1 MIQTAFFPES
11 DSETEHCSVECVGDD
26 LQTELAQL
34 QTKVHTQVAKLQN
47 QVGELIRK
55 TQRYADALARKDEI
69 IEENEAQIAALRFSL
84 DAALTDRDKT
94 IRAHQFKMAELQHHL
109 DVLTEPLCV
118 RPETW
123 SVPRAEI
130 EQLHKEQIGVGAWGT
145 VYSAKF
151 RGKDVAIKI
160 AHPQIHH
167 QLTIELLK
175 REVTIMSCMQHPNLV
190 RFIAAVW
197 DEAVERREDSPIIVS
212 ELMDTS
218 LRSAYEQGMD
228 LSDSLISI
236 FCDVAYALHYL
247 HQQRQPVIHRDVSA
261 PNILLKSLPGG
272 SYRAKLSDFGSANLI
287 RQCHT
292 TGAGAIIYCAPE
304 MFPTEDVTAAP
315 QPQTTKVDVFS
326 FGILLLEAVCREMPT
341 QLSRRRM
348 LQKVE
353 GEWEEMSSL
362 IVHCI
367 RPSPSDRPTMT
378 DILDKLNSMHVPNKC

>member
-1 MIQTAFFPES
+1 MEPHSKPVDSLSRDLQSS
-11 DSETEHCSVECVGDD
+11 DSVAA
-26 LQTELAQL
+26 ELPS
-34 QTKVHTQVAKLQN
+34 
-47 QVGELIRK
+47 QVGELVRKHQTEIR
-55 TQRYADALARKDEI
+55 RYADTLAHKDEI
-69 IEENEAQIAALRFSL
+69 IRGHEAQIAALRYRL
-84 DAALTDRDKT
+84 DAAIADRYKASQT
-94 IRAHQFKMAELQHHL
+94 HQELQRHFDAL
-109 DVLTEPLCV
+109 NEPLCV

-123 SVPRAEI
+123 SVPRTEI
-130 EQLHKEQIGVGAWGT
+130 EQLHKQQIGAGAWGT

-151 RGKDVAIKI
+151 RGKDVAVKI
-160 AHPQIHH
+160 SHPQIHH

-261 PNILLKSLPGG
+261 PNILLKSLPG
-272 SYRAKLSDFGSANLI
+272 SLYRAKLSDFGSANLI
-287 RQCHT
+287 RQSHT
-292 TGAGAIIYCAPE
+292 PGAGAIIYCAPE

-341 QLSRRRM
+341 QQSRRRM

-353 GEWEEMSSL
+353 GEWEEMSTL

-367 RPSPSDRPTMT
+367 RPSPSDRPTMA
-378 DILDKLNSMHVPNKC
+378 DILDKLNSMSEKSD